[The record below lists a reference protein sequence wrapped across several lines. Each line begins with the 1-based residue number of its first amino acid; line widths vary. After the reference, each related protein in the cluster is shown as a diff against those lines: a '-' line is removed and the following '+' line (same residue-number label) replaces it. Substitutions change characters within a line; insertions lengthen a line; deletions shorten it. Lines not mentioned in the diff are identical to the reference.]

1 VSNNLIYFTYQ
12 DLKINFSSKGY
23 ICFQSIVE
31 VFKKKAQLAFNKANK
46 FEEKKIFWSD
56 DLQQFKLFIC
66 IEKVKK
72 TIEIRSQRKY

>member
-12 DLKINFSSKGY
+12 DLKINFSSKEY

-31 VFKKKAQLAFNKANK
+31 VLKKKAQLAFNKANK
-46 FEEKKIFWSD
+46 FEEKRVFWSD
-56 DLQQFKLFIC
+56 DLQQFILFIY